1 MHAPLIKGELSRPI
15 LLPTMDIPAVIFNV
29 NGDTRLFEPMRQWAL
44 GLKTDT
50 GSVCRYSSASG
61 LQNCPSAQQSY
72 VPDLKAYVLRA
83 GHELGDRKRNSRL

>member
-15 LLPTMDIPAVIFNV
+15 LLPTMDIPAVVFDV
-29 NGDTRLFEPMRQWAL
+29 NGDTRLFKPIRQWAL

-61 LQNCPSAQQSY
+61 LQNCPSAQQPH
-72 VPDLKAYVLRA
+72 VPGLKAYVLHA
-83 GHELGDRKRNSRL
+83 GHELGDHKHNSRL